1 MGSHRAG
8 YPTRRVEWVCDVTHS
23 LMMSRA
29 KSKKNDSLRAWVPT
43 GSLVLHLCVFH
54 VWLSAHVTWL
64 IYDVTHTQK
73 KYKHWR
79 TKSWKLNQ
87 PLNARVTW
95 LVDTWCD
102 AHKKK
107 ITKELEHQVAPVG
120 LNAHVAHSWCHV
132 HTHKKNRNIDVQRAG
147 APARTRRVHWP
158 RKTRSSF

>member
-1 MGSHRAG
+1 MGSHRVG

-73 KYKHWR
+73 KVQTLTYK
-79 TKSWKLNQ
+79 KLETQ
-87 PLNARVTW
+87 PAPECTCDMTRWHLM
-95 LVDTWCD
+95 WC
-102 AHKKK
+102 
-107 ITKELEHQVAPVG
+107 TQ
-120 LNAHVAHSWCHV
+120 
-132 HTHKKNRNIDVQRAG
+132 KKNHKRAG
-147 APARTRRVHWP
+147 APSSPCRVECTCGSFVMSCPHTQKKQKHWCT
-158 RKTRSSF
+158 KSWSTSSHS